1 MIYQAWA
8 TNLLI
13 EENFLSTEDN
23 KILID
28 TVLPHVEKYNGIP
41 EIFNKDI
48 TIPNLLKESDEI
60 IQKFRNKLKDRMY
73 EMLSVE
79 GFIEPN
85 TLELDVNI
93 FPRTFYKGDRAR
105 PHVHR
110 NVDYVGVYYL
120 DLDIEEH
127 QDVCDHDNGKLLL
140 VDPISNRSRGLNH
153 RMVQLIT
160 PVPKMLVIHPSYLFH
175 EAEVYKGD
183 KPRFL
188 LVINIKVKDRQQY
201 NSFVTL

>member
-13 EENFLSTEDN
+13 EEDFLSDDEN
-23 KILID
+23 SKLIKS
-28 TVLPHVEKYNGIP
+28 VLPHVDKYNGIP

-48 TIPNLLKESDEI
+48 TIPNLLTEADNA
-60 IQKFRNKLKDRMY
+60 IQHFRVKLKDKIY
-73 EMLSVE
+73 EMLVAE
-79 GFIEPN
+79 GFLRPDE
-85 TLELDVNI
+85 LELDVNI

-105 PHVHR
+105 PHTHR

-120 DLDIEEH
+120 DLDVEEH
-127 QDVCDHDNGKLLL
+127 QDVCDHDNGKLVLI
-140 VDPISNRSRGLNH
+140 DPIAQRSRGLNH
-153 RMVQLIT
+153 KMVQLVT
-160 PVPKMLVIHPSYLFH
+160 PVPRMLLIHPAYLFH
-175 EAEVYKGD
+175 ETEVYKGN